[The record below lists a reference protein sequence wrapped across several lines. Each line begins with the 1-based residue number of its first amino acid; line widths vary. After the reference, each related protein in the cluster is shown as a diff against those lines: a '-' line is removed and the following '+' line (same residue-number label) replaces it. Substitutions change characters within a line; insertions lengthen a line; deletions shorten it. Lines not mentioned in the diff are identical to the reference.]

1 MKRAPNEKEC
11 AALRVSHRRPNIS
24 NRYSNSS
31 RSGVSYNSSN
41 SKEAVRLPELS
52 ATRDSGS
59 RKLGR
64 EDNHDKRP
72 RRGSSDN
79 LGGATVAASRRLLA
93 VARRW
98 AAANGTHTAAVYRL
112 DIVITATLWSAT
124 L

>member
-1 MKRAPNEKEC
+1 MKRPLNEKEC

-24 NRYSNSS
+24 NSS
-31 RSGVSYNSSN
+31 RSNSGVSYNSSN

-64 EDNHDKRP
+64 EDNHDKRR

-79 LGGATVAASRRLLA
+79 LL
-93 VARRW
+93 
-98 AAANGTHTAAVYRL
+98 
-112 DIVITATLWSAT
+112 
-124 L
+124 